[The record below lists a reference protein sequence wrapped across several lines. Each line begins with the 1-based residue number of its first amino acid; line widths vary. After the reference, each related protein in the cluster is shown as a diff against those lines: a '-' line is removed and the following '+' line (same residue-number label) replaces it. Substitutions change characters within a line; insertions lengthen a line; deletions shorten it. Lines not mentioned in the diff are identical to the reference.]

1 MVYPEKPNLL
11 KPLAET
17 VSSATLQ
24 SSAGLRESTVD
35 LGNDLFVIGKLNE
48 FVNR

>member
-1 MVYPEKPNLL
+1 M
-11 KPLAET
+11 KPLPVG

-35 LGNDLFVIGKLNE
+35 LGNDLFMMSLLNE